1 MSRWNAQ
8 RGEGRVGCIFWAAV
22 LCLAVLLSWKLIPV
36 KVNNAELVDYMTEV
50 AQFES
55 AQKPP
60 EELKKMIIGRAG
72 ELGIPLTKDNVT
84 VIRNGDRIRMTLDYT
99 VPVDLI
105 VFTYNWHFRHELDRP
120 IFIV

>member
-1 MSRWNAQ
+1 MSRWNTQ
-8 RGEGRVGCIFWAAV
+8 RGEGRVGCIFWVAV
-22 LCLAVLLSWKLIPV
+22 LVIAVFASWKLIPV

-50 AQFES
+50 AQFQS

-60 EELKKMIIGRAG
+60 EELKKMIIARAG
-72 ELGIPLTKDNVT
+72 ELWIPLTKENVT

-99 VPVDLI
+99 DPVDLL
-105 VFTYNWHFRHELDRP
+105 VFTYNWHFHHELDRP